1 MLKLCLSNHDTTTE
15 GSADRVKFG
24 IQEDPKSTLYMREKQ
39 SV

>member
-24 IQEDPKSTLYMREKQ
+24 IEEDPKSTLYMREKQ